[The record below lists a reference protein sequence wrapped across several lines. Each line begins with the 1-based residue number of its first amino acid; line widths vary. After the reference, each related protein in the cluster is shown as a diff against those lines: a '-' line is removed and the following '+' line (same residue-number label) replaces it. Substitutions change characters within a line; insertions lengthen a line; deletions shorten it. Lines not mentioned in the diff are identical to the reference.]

1 MKKLYSAVAGAVLL
15 GALCGPALAQ
25 HSTGPIDTH
34 ASDAAVEA
42 AKEKAAEA
50 GEESGYDV
58 TIWDHVF
65 TQEQADAG
73 KALYTTNCLGCH
85 GKTGR
90 GSPGG
95 PPITGVALNKK
106 WSDTT
111 VLDIYSFA
119 RAYMP
124 PGKAGTIGTEQDYVN
139 IIAYILE
146 LHGAEPGDTMLAY
159 DEATLGNIFI
169 VKKPAK

>member
-1 MKKLYSAVAGAVLL
+1 MKKFYSAFAGATLV
-15 GALCGPALAQ
+15 AVMAMPAFAQ

-50 GEESGYDV
+50 SGESGYDV

-65 TQEQADAG
+65 TQQQAELG
-73 KALYTTNCLGCH
+73 KALYVTNCLGCH

-111 VLDIYSFA
+111 LLDIYTFA
-119 RAYMP
+119 RTYMP
-124 PGKAGTIGTEQDYVN
+124 PGKAGTIGNEQAYVN
-139 IIAYILE
+139 IITYLLE
-146 LHGAEPGDTMLAY
+146 LHGAEPGDTTLEY
-159 DEATLGNIFI
+159 DEEALGNIYI
-169 VKKPAK
+169 VKKPKT